1 VIKQSIKEAI
11 TLMKKEIADSSDI
24 VSSQVYDI
32 VKGNTKIGQCALV
45 IGVGNTL
52 GVSQ

>member
-1 VIKQSIKEAI
+1 
-11 TLMKKEIADSSDI
+11 MKKEIADSSDI

-32 VKGNTKIGQCALV
+32 VKDNTKTGQCVLV